1 MPRRKRT
8 FIQRSQAQTFH
19 VVRQPTPDNP
29 DHHVLVSDSSVFSN
43 ISGDGLD
50 VAELA
55 KTYKPRDYDLGEFG
69 FPDDGYNY
77 AKHFRHIGGGG
88 GVFMSAETG
97 LPDPDAVRNPDR
109 TRTVKATPKSTL
121 DASTKTGDVVVLKD
135 ASNAD
140 FNDGD
145 EADDDDDGNG
155 IIIDPQALAMQKEA
169 EYQLERDR
177 KWNPD
182 LDEVLME
189 LADEPSDADEAEE
202 VNEVGESS
210 EGEVDVDEFFD
221 VLLNDNSVESTD
233 GIESASTQVPAA
245 IGEEKSTANVAGLD
259 AIVEKYREPRLLDA
273 QFDTFMRAFDDDD
286 TSSEDEELSALRRHA
301 ETNAGD
307 EDDILALLTESEKGQ
322 LAGDANIQIEY
333 DDYDENGHPDDTD
346 ADDLL
351 QNLSQLKLLDDC
363 TASNSLSLSSPKLST
378 DQCVPPTTTEK
389 ETLNIDDGYPQ
400 THTQSHSQAQID
412 CDSPDE
418 SARKREEVE
427 GYRQA
432 EFEQGMD
439 SVLAAYE
446 RVGVEEILCGAEGEG
461 VEGALRAMERQDQEE
476 MERLRHLDDLGV
488 DLGESDDHDSEL
500 DTLFEEQY
508 NKNNED
514 QWDCQT
520 IISTYTN
527 LENHPS
533 VIDAPCRHA
542 PRPSTKQTS
551 AGSIIQ
557 LDPRT
562 QAPAQFVPA
571 GASAAPSATA
581 HQPIDFGSRRANEP
595 VMFNHGSRRK
605 DESKH
610 DKKARKAA
618 VREAARERRALKS
631 EMKKAFG
638 AEGVKQNKHSAALGN
653 SKVAIRF

>member
-1 MPRRKRT
+1 M
-8 FIQRSQAQTFH
+8 
-19 VVRQPTPDNP
+19 
-29 DHHVLVSDSSVFSN
+29 
-43 ISGDGLD
+43 D

-55 KTYKPRDYDLGEFG
+55 KIYKPRDYELGEFG

-109 TRTVKATPKSTL
+109 TRNVKANPKSTS
-121 DASTKTGDVVVLKD
+121 DASTKTGDVVVLKETNHTD
-135 ASNAD
+135 N
-140 FNDGD
+140 NDGD
-145 EADDDDDGNG
+145 EADNDDDNGNG
-155 IIIDPQALAMQKEA
+155 IIIDPQALVMQKEA

-182 LDEVLME
+182 LDDVLME
-189 LADEPSDADEAEE
+189 LADEPSDAEGEVEEA
-202 VNEVGESS
+202 NEVGESS

-221 VLLNDNSVESTD
+221 VLLNDNAVETTD
-233 GIESASTQVPAA
+233 GIESASTQTRAA
-245 IGEEKSTANVAGLD
+245 IGEVKATANITALD

-301 ETNAGD
+301 ETTAGD
-307 EDDILALLTESEKGQ
+307 EDDIFALLTESERGQ
-322 LAGDANIQIEY
+322 LAGDATIQVEY
-333 DDYDENGHPDDTD
+333 DDYDENGQPDDNDD
-346 ADDLL
+346 ADNLL

-363 TASNSLSLSSPKLST
+363 TASNSLSLSSPRLST
-378 DQCVPPTTTEK
+378 DKSIPPTAEK
-389 ETLNIDDGYPQ
+389 ESLNIDDGYLQ
-400 THTQSHSQAQID
+400 THTQSQTQPQID
-412 CDSPDE
+412 CEESHDE

-476 MERLRHLDDLGV
+476 MERLRRLDDLGV
-488 DLGESDDHDSEL
+488 YSGESDEHDSEL

-542 PRPSTKQTS
+542 PRSSTKQAS
-551 AGSIIQ
+551 AASIIQ

-571 GASAAPSATA
+571 GASAAPSATT
-581 HQPIDFGSRRANEP
+581 HQPVDFGSRRANEP

-618 VREAARERRALKS
+618 VKEAARERRTLKS